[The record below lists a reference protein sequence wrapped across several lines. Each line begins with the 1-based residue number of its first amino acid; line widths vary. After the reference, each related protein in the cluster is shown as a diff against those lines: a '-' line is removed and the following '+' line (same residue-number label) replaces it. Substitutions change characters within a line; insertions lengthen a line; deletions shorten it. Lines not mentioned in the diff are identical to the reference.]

1 MSPYGR
7 AAGTGETH
15 RACAEQHI
23 KEAATSPFI
32 EVKACAANGT
42 SECGEGITNE
52 PHIEG
57 PVPEWD
63 WERYVDEQIA
73 LLPPEATKGAGC
85 VSRIFEAEKY
95 ADAIC
100 LDVDMKGANIARLQE
115 LTSQFN
121 EQQRRL
127 SESPAPPRPTCNTIE
142 RFPISQLEGCTQFL
156 ATTAKAASDLSSKH
170 LDASSPRW
178 TLPGSVSGAGT
189 SCAGSKRIYSPIV
202 PCRMPHLAQAEQ
214 DTDCTGLEETLSPVL
229 SVPCSP
235 DDGETLGPETFGTVE
250 VLTQQDPPT
259 QATTPWRSQA
269 HPSSPC
275 ASSPD
280 GCPRAAAAAGDET
293 WKSPVL
299 CAQRSSSA
307 SSGGTCAS
315 RRPSEHGAGPA
326 SRAGGGDSTLEV
338 RGGRT
343 SLQECGD
350 GTRQPRGVRDSL
362 GASRDEAACRSM
374 LDLRESEAVRVS
386 APSAPRK
393 ASPVRETPPSSLI
406 RAPPSGG
413 RDWCRGAASTR
424 RRREAAHQWME
435 TLRRWT
441 TKQSVV
447 DHKQTRWLTSRGV
460 AR

>member
-1 MSPYGR
+1 M
-7 AAGTGETH
+7 
-15 RACAEQHI
+15 
-23 KEAATSPFI
+23 
-32 EVKACAANGT
+32 
-42 SECGEGITNE
+42 
-52 PHIEG
+52 
-57 PVPEWD
+57 
-63 WERYVDEQIA
+63 
-73 LLPPEATKGAGC
+73 
-85 VSRIFEAEKY
+85 SRIFEAEKY

-307 SSGGTCAS
+307 SSGGTYD
-315 RRPSEHGAGPA
+315 HGSGPA
-326 SRAGGGDSTLEV
+326 LHAGGGDSTLEV

-413 RDWCRGAASTR
+413 RDWCRGATSTR
-424 RRREAAHQWME
+424 RRREAARQWME
-435 TLRRWT
+435 TPRRWT
-441 TKQSVV
+441 TEQSVV
-447 DHKQTRWLTSRGV
+447 DHKRPRWLTSRGV